1 MKMKINE
8 WSVES
13 VILKGHPII
22 PLNKI
27 NSRFLTNDIEK
38 CVSFDVLKIR
48 FNMSILVWASA
59 CVCVSYVWLFECVCM
74 SLWFTYTLARVS
86 IKGVETIWSCCFQ
99 WFLFPIPFVFIL
111 FVFINDLRLGYGKRN
126 AEDIHPLILTPLH
139 LHSAPS
145 WHDNV
150 CVWNIY
156 NYLCDPLLGAYL
168 WRYLENVLEFIK
180 PNDPFWDRK
189 NDLDFYVSRRLIF

>member
-1 MKMKINE
+1 MTSRSALALM
-8 WSVES
+8 S
-13 VILKGHPII
+13 LKY
-22 PLNKI
+22 
-27 NSRFLTNDIEK
+27 
-38 CVSFDVLKIR
+38 VSICPSWFEQVR
-48 FNMSILVWASA
+48 
-59 CVCVSYVWLFECVCM
+59 VCVRVMCGYSSVCM
-74 SLWFTYTLARVS
+74 ALWFTYTLARVS

-126 AEDIHPLILTPLH
+126 AEDILEKHPLILIPLH
-139 LHSAPS
+139 LYSAPS

-168 WRYLENVLEFIK
+168 RRYLENVLEFIK

-189 NDLDFYVSRRLIF
+189 NDLDFYVSRRLIFWSGGMECISLQSVRVCVYVSWTLC